1 MPTPPLIRW
10 ARALWWACRLTD
22 PADRLILHATC
33 IAVDGRGLLIMG
45 PSGSGKS
52 ALALQLI
59 AYGAQLVADDR
70 TEITRQGEALIA
82 TCPAAIRGR
91 IEARG
96 VGILSARAVASAR
109 LTLAVDLAQVES
121 HRLPPRRSVSVLGT
135 TLDLVLGSRDCHF
148 PAAVMCYL
156 KGGRTA

>member
-1 MPTPPLIRW
+1 MPTPPLTRW

-22 PADRLILHATC
+22 AAGRLILHATC
-33 IAVDGRGLLIMG
+33 VAVDGRGLLILG

-52 ALALQLI
+52 SLALQLI
-59 AYGAQLVADDR
+59 AFGAQLVADDR
-70 TEITRQGEALIA
+70 TELTRQGDGLIA
-82 TCPAAIRGR
+82 TCPDAIRGR

-96 VGILSARAVASAR
+96 LGILATPTVDRVPV
-109 LTLAVDLAQVES
+109 TLAVDLGVEES
-121 HRLPPRRSVSVLGT
+121 DRLPPRRSVSILGT
-135 TLDLVLGSRDCHF
+135 TLDLVLGSRDYHF